1 MSVKAV
7 LDTFGASLVKQ
18 SRANLTRKKKKASGS
33 LYKSLDYEVKESKNS
48 FQFSFLM
55 EDHGDFI
62 DKGVK
67 GVGGTKADGTNWKK
81 KKVTNNKYSY
91 RNPSRTNSNGRFKQS
106 LGGWTIRKGIAPRN
120 KKGQFTTRKS
130 LIFAIRKSIFHT
142 GIETTNFY
150 SKPFELAFKKLP
162 DDVVEAYGLELDKFL
177 EASIK

>member
-18 SRANLTRKKKKASGS
+18 SRANLTRKKKKASGA

-55 EDHGDFI
+55 EDHGDFV

-81 KKVTNNKYSY
+81 KKVTNNKYKY
-91 RNPSRTNSNGRFKQS
+91 FKKKPPIS
-106 LGGWTIRKGIAPRN
+106 MLNGWTIRKGIAPRN
-120 KKGQFTTRKS
+120 KKGRFTKRKG
-130 LIFAIRKSIFHT
+130 LLFAIVTSIFHT
-142 GIETTNFY
+142 GLETTSFY
-150 SKPFELAFKKLP
+150 SRPFDLAFKKLP